1 MRHQGACP
9 NPANMAALRGR
20 SAPHPAAPHR
30 ATRTTALVVACTHTV
45 HGTWS
50 LMHIRSLSITVLA
63 ELTLIGWL
71 VDWLV
76 VCLYWAFARAKALA
90 SVGIGRR
97 ERRLKARVVGVSR
110 GRGRYGALLV
120 DLVCPADVGH
130 IVCECSN
137 ARRSATMACHSRARA
152 PDRQNKER
160 IC

>member
-1 MRHQGACP
+1 MSHIISHGI
-9 NPANMAALRGR
+9 
-20 SAPHPAAPHR
+20 PHIISYIICA
-30 ATRTTALVVACTHTV
+30 V
-45 HGTWS
+45 
-50 LMHIRSLSITVLA
+50 
-63 ELTLIGWL
+63 GWL

-76 VCLYWAFARAKALA
+76 VCLYWVFARVKALA
-90 SVGIGRR
+90 SVGIGSR
-97 ERRLKARVVGVSR
+97 ERRSKAKVVGVFR

-130 IVCECSN
+130 NVNECSN

>member
-1 MRHQGACP
+1 MVTGDPGAHACCP
-9 NPANMAALRGR
+9 DRQIRFTLCVGTEPNTSWLRPRRALCLSGSRPGR
-20 SAPHPAAPHR
+20 LFAPSACYIAHNAISIC
-30 ATRTTALVVACTHTV
+30 AL
-45 HGTWS
+45 
-50 LMHIRSLSITVLA
+50 
-63 ELTLIGWL
+63 GWL

-90 SVGIGRR
+90 SAGIGSRR
-97 ERRLKARVVGVSR
+97 RRWKARVVGVIR

-130 IVCECSN
+130 SVNGCSN
-137 ARRSATMACHSRARA
+137 ARRSAAMACHSRARA